1 MPQLFHAMSNQR
13 KPFRVLFVC
22 MGNICR
28 SPAAEIV
35 CKKML
40 AESDLADRVELD
52 SAGTI
57 GYHAGKGPDP
67 RMAATLKARGYPI
80 SGRARQVTPEDLD
93 DFDLILVADEEN
105 LADVRRLDRDGS
117 RSSKIKL
124 LVEFCE
130 NHDAPRVPDPYYGGQ
145 RGFEE
150 VADLVE
156 DACSGL
162 LGQLRSRL

>member
-1 MPQLFHAMSNQR
+1 
-13 KPFRVLFVC
+13 

-35 CKKML
+35 CRKL
-40 AESDLADRVELD
+40 LSESDLADSVEID

-57 GYHAGKGPDP
+57 GYHVGNGPDP

-80 SGRARQVTPEDLD
+80 FGRARQVTAGDLD
-93 DFDLILVADEEN
+93 SFDLILVADEEN
-105 LADVRRLDRDGS
+105 LADVRRLDREGTQAA
-117 RSSKIKL
+117 KIRL
-124 LVEFCE
+124 LVDYCE

-145 RGFEE
+145 RGFED

-156 DACSGL
+156 DACEGL
-162 LGQLRSRL
+162 LKDLAKVVRGG

>member
-1 MPQLFHAMSNQR
+1 MPANR

-40 AESDLADRVELD
+40 GESDLADSVEID

-57 GYHAGKGPDP
+57 GYHSGNGPDP

-80 SGRARQVTPEDLD
+80 FGRARQIRRTDLD

-105 LADVRRLDRDGS
+105 LADVKRLDPEGS
-117 RSSKIKL
+117 RHAKIRL
-124 LVEFCE
+124 LVEYCE
-130 NHDAPRVPDPYYGGQ
+130 THDAPRVPDPYYGGQ

-156 DACSGL
+156 DACGGL
-162 LGQLRSRL
+162 LRDLGKRLA

>member
-1 MPQLFHAMSNQR
+1 MSNPR

-35 CKKML
+35 CSKML
-40 AESDLADRVELD
+40 SESDLKDSVELD

-57 GYHAGKGPDP
+57 GYHSGKGPDA

-80 SGRARQVTPEDLD
+80 FGRARQVQPQDLD

-117 RSSKIKL
+117 RSPKIKL
-124 LVEFCE
+124 LVDYCE

-145 RGFEE
+145 SGFEE

-156 DACSGL
+156 DACAGL
-162 LGQLRSRL
+162 LAKLRAL

>member
-1 MPQLFHAMSNQR
+1 MPADR

-35 CKKML
+35 FRQQVDAAGL
-40 AESDLADRVELD
+40 NEAIHID

-67 RMAATLKARGYPI
+67 RMADTLRRRGYVI
-80 SGRARQVTPEDLD
+80 AGRSRQVTTDDLR
-93 DFDLILVADEEN
+93 DFDLLLVADEEN
-105 LADVRRLDRDGS
+105 LADLHRLDRSGAH
-117 RSSKIKL
+117 REKIRL
-124 LVEFCE
+124 LVDYCIEKE
-130 NHDAPRVPDPYYGGQ
+130 ASHVPDPYYGGQ
-145 RGFEE
+145 HGFEE

-156 DACSGL
+156 DACQGL
-162 LGQLRSRL
+162 LDSLKRQIG

>member
-1 MPQLFHAMSNQR
+1 MSANR

-40 AESDLADRVELD
+40 GESDLADSVELD

-57 GYHAGKGPDP
+57 GYHTGNGPDP
-67 RMAATLKARGYPI
+67 RMAATLKSRGYPI
-80 SGRARQVTPEDLD
+80 FGRARQITAGDLE

-117 RSSKIKL
+117 RSAKVRL
-124 LVEFCE
+124 LVEYCE

-145 RGFEE
+145 RGFED

-156 DACSGL
+156 DACGGL
-162 LGQLRSRL
+162 LNELSKRR